1 MLALFHILL
10 ISGSRASPL
19 SDGNVNAPVGISIS
33 SSNQTCP
40 YSTPAVAT
48 HVIMIGV

>member
-10 ISGSRASPL
+10 ISGSHTSSL
-19 SDGNVNAPVGISIS
+19 GDGNVSAPVGISIS
-33 SSNQTCP
+33 SSNQTYP